1 MGWPMIDAI
10 LFDLDGTL
18 IDTESV
24 ALKAGHAAF
33 GDLGVAVDIGLMH
46 SLIGVDQP
54 TSRKIIQASLP
65 DLDIARL
72 AQAWDARFN
81 AAILQGLPLKPGA
94 AALLDLA
101 PRPMAIVTSSGRDAA
116 HHKLRLAQIDHHFQH
131 IVTVSDVTRAKPA
144 PEPYLLA
151 AQKLNVSPARCLVFE
166 DSETGAEAAYRA
178 GCIVVQ
184 VPDVV
189 PTNGRWAHH
198 VAPDLLAGAR
208 QFGLI

>member
-1 MGWPMIDAI
+1 MGALMIDAI

-33 GDLGVAVDIGLMH
+33 GDLGVGVDMALMH
-46 SLIGVDQP
+46 CLVGVDQP

-65 DLDIARL
+65 DLDIAQL

-81 AAILQGLPLKPGA
+81 AAILQDLPLKVGA
-94 AALLDLA
+94 VDLLGLAL
-101 PRPMAIVTSSGRDAA
+101 RPMAIVTSSGQDAA

-131 IVTVSDVTRAKPA
+131 VVTVADVARPKPA

-151 AQKLNVSPARCLVFE
+151 AQKLGVSPTRCLVFE

-184 VPDVV
+184 VPDIV
-189 PTNGRWAHH
+189 PTKGRWAHH
-198 VAPDLLAGAR
+198 VAADLLAGAR
-208 QFGLI
+208 HFGLI